1 MSVLERIKEHSL
13 TARKAKDT
21 FKATLL
27 TTLYSEAVN
36 VGKNNGNRLTTDAE
50 TVAVVKKFV
59 NGVNETI
66 SAMKGV
72 AETDDRYANA
82 VQEKTILE
90 QYIPVQLTELELQ
103 KIVGTMAQALPDRG
117 PKQMG
122 VLMKQLKEKYDG
134 QYDGALASKVIKAIL
149 A

>member
-13 TARKAKDT
+13 IARKAKDT

-72 AETDDRYANA
+72 SETDDRYANA

-90 QYIPVQLTELELQ
+90 QYIPVQLTELELH